1 MKILENQA
9 HCLSSKLR
17 NPFGLLVL
25 LCGMIFILWTLSLE
39 STFTTKSIVT
49 TLKSIRSS
57 FPSSNVDQASSDFA
71 ENVIISGGN
80 KNRAFEEQLCARQFY
95 WVSINYTFTK
105 LWRGYIF
112 TAVCLSVCGCICV
125 CVSDPACEQNYS
137 QMDALIKTR
146 FLLNS
151 CLVHWL
157 GPYCVLKLVTL
168 G

>member
-9 HCLSSKLR
+9 HSLSSKLR

-25 LCGMIFILWTLSLE
+25 LCGMLFIIWTLSLE

-112 TAVCLSVCGCICV
+112 TAVCLCVCVCPCVCVCV
-125 CVSDPACEQNYS
+125 CVSVSEQNS
-137 QMDALIKTR
+137 SRTDAPILTR
-146 FLLNS
+146 FSLNG
-151 CLVHWL
+151 CLPYWL
-157 GPYCVLKLVTL
+157 GNAEISR
-168 G
+168 